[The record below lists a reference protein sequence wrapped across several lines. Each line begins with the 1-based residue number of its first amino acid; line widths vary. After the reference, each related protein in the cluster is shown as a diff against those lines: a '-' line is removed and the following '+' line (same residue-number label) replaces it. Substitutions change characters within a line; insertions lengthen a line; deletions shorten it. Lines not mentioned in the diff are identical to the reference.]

1 MGLIKVYHLRIMVEI
16 SVIRMHLLG
25 RDNDVLQKTKSL
37 KEQGILFQELCKT
50 VYHKRELGSFLGIV

>member
-1 MGLIKVYHLRIMVEI
+1 MGLIKAYHLRIMVEI
-16 SVIRMHLLG
+16 SVIQMYLLG

-37 KEQGILFQELCKT
+37 KEQGILFQVLCNT